1 MNYEN
6 IMMIISA
13 LYHESMSKYPVLNKI
28 NFKWELSPDIIDIL
42 QTNMTCYYLIPN
54 TYENITLYG
63 YPVDIN
69 YSKTS
74 YIKLW
79 SEVK

>member
-1 MNYEN
+1 MDYEN

-13 LYHESMSKYPVLNKI
+13 LYCKSRNLVFSNEI
-28 NFKWELSPDIIDIL
+28 DFKWELSPDIIDIL
-42 QTNMTCYYLIPN
+42 QTNITCHYLRLN

-63 YPVDIN
+63 YPVDID